1 MNFPPIYLEHVVKK
15 PFIMGQSA
23 IFFLHVVKKPI
34 HHGPISD
41 LLFSTRQFTSKRVLI
56 TKITKKWCSQIINCS
71 FFKMSNDTVYITT
84 GNSLFMTQHAYAWYK
99 LIYQKPPA
107 KQNQVYWRSYF
118 FDYPSGS
125 KVTARLPP
133 QSHFCRCATMVKLVK
148 LSFLLFKPV
157 KFPLNYS
164 KATSKVRIK
173 IFQFIYQD
181 LKASVFFFC
190 WIFNE

>member
-1 MNFPPIYLEHVVKK
+1 M
-15 PFIMGQSA
+15 
-23 IFFLHVVKKPI
+23 
-34 HHGPISD
+34 
-41 LLFSTRQFTSKRVLI
+41 
-56 TKITKKWCSQIINCS
+56 
-71 FFKMSNDTVYITT
+71 T

-107 KQNQVYWRSYF
+107 KQNQMYWRSYF

-125 KVTARLPP
+125 KVTAKLPP
-133 QSHFCRCATMVKLVK
+133 QSHFCRRATMVKLVK

-157 KFPLNYS
+157 KFPLKYS

-190 WIFNE
+190 WIFNNDVFCFIAITINFYKIIFIKVARTFDNALFGSVSNNWY